1 MILPIPGLLQPL
13 LLLPAG
19 LNYFVAFCIPFL
31 WIVVLCIP
39 SNPEGVLWW
48 ILAVFDHAMA
58 IDMLKTPLIALL
70 YANLRATTPDEEAA
84 DPGLYLA
91 RVSSGVA
98 LAALLVVTVVTVL
111 GRTLLF
117 LLTALKLLAIMQAGC
132 WISACTNLL
141 QSKGGIALM
150 PGALQHLLG
159 STPRELLSSALRGR
173 DEAAAHE
180 GHAAPTAAPVRWLSV
195 GELLWATRALT
206 PVVLAPEEHREEA
219 LGLLPPRLLAA
230 LEQPLYQHLSL
241 STRQFMEPW
250 SETAALRPSKLGG
263 GDSARAE
270 GNGASAH
277 ATGAGVGAAPVALNG
292 PESART
298 SSPSKVVPPLRLPPR
313 APPNEA
319 PDGLGTPRSTT
330 SSTSTYS
337 SMQVAAEAVAPE
349 LLLVR
354 IATQGLKRLAM
365 RKVADYRKLAECTAS
380 YAYETVCDVI
390 LAGPRWIR
398 SLLSRGARSQGDPP
412 GKRSDVISGAISGA
426 ISGVISGGPHPGPAL
441 STAGAGAASSPYAR
455 EPTDLPGLR
464 QRASRGEGIVT
475 NGS

>member
-132 WISACTNLL
+132 WISACTNML

-173 DEAAAHE
+173 DEAAANE

-277 ATGAGVGAAPVALNG
+277 ATGAGVGAHVGAAPVALNG

-298 SSPSKVVPPLRLPPR
+298 SSPSKVVPPLRLLPR
-313 APPNEA
+313 APPDEA

-330 SSTSTYS
+330 SATSTYS

-365 RKVADYRKLAECTAS
+365 RKLADYQKLAECTAS
-380 YAYETVCDVI
+380 YTYERVCDVI
-390 LAGPRWIR
+390 FAGPRWVR
-398 SLLSRGARSQGDPP
+398 SLLSRGAWSRGDPHE
-412 GKRSDVISGAISGA
+412 KRSE
-426 ISGVISGGPHPGPAL
+426 PGPAL

-455 EPTDLPGLR
+455 EPSGLR
-464 QRASRGEGIVT
+464 QRCHAG
-475 NGS
+475 

>member
-173 DEAAAHE
+173 DEAAANE

-270 GNGASAH
+270 CNAVSGAEGNLEGNLASAH
-277 ATGAGVGAAPVALNG
+277 ATGARDGAAPASLNG
-292 PESART
+292 ARDGARALVPESART
-298 SSPSKVVPPLRLPPR
+298 SSPSKVVPPLRLLPR
-313 APPNEA
+313 APPDEA

-330 SSTSTYS
+330 SATSTYS

-365 RKVADYRKLAECTAS
+365 RKLADYQKLAECTAS
-380 YAYETVCDVI
+380 YTYERVCDVI
-390 LAGPRWIR
+390 FAGPRWVR
-398 SLLSRGARSQGDPP
+398 SLLSRGAWSRGDPHE
-412 GKRSDVISGAISGA
+412 KRSE
-426 ISGVISGGPHPGPAL
+426 PGPAL

-455 EPTDLPGLR
+455 EPSGLR
-464 QRASRGEGIVT
+464 QRCHAG
-475 NGS
+475 